1 VGAAARRSSRAT
13 CCWRCCPWFLLSLL
27 LLVLGTFFVLRRSV
41 LDPLE
46 ELARAAQRV
55 KAGDLSA
62 RLREPERAD
71 EIGQL
76 FRSFNEMTANVQ
88 GFNARLGQE
97 VETATAQARRAEA
110 AALTQRRLAAM
121 GELAAGIAHEI
132 NNPLG
137 GLLNAVESLER
148 GKLPP
153 AEARALLRAP
163 ARRPGAH
170 PGHGRAPAALHA
182 AHGAGRPGLAGALAR
197 GRARAGRATARARW
211 ASSCSSRPRTGRD
224 ARGVLARW
232 RALPPV
238 VGERGEL
245 AQAVLNLLVNALDAL
260 EDDGRPGG
268 GSSSRSSAAADELLI
283 PRARRRPGVP
293 PENLPRV
300 ADLFFTTKEV
310 GRGTGLGLSIVHQV
324 VAAHGGRVFL
334 SNGAGGGFQVEIHL
348 PLSRSAPAHEL
359 PARMAGAAV
368 LLGASAFCSGT
379 ETALFA
385 LDARAAR
392 ARRERVRPPAA
403 RPAGAAGDAA
413 AAQPGGQHPLL
424 RRGLE
429 PGARGRE
436 LHAPRLGRAGALRGG
451 LPGRDPAQGAGAAP
465 RAADRAL
472 ERAGVETLVL
482 LCRRRCGAWCSS
494 CCSSRCARWATSRA
508 RSRRSRPI
516 RWPRCSSR
524 APATA

>member
-1 VGAAARRSSRAT
+1 VRVLLLVLLLNAALFAGGWWFLSREAANAREEYAGQTISALLLTLAPEIAPQSELSVSPILRWNLWESFDEGCVMRASWQRDATGGVRALGALVNPRGRFSRSTLYDSQPVLQEIVHAIEKLRPTVGAGGIAMPIRDASGEIWGGLWVPLPGVEPGNLLLALL
-13 CCWRCCPWFLLSLL
+13 PWFLLSLL

-88 GFNARLGQE
+88 GFNARLEQE
-97 VETATAQARRAEA
+97 VETATEQARRAEA

-153 AEARALLRAP
+153 QKHARYFELLRDGLERIQATVGRLLRFTPRTAPFGPVSLARALEDALELVQHRARSLSVELRLAPRAP
-163 ARRPGAH
+163 DEARE
-170 PGHGRAPAALHA
+170 
-182 AHGAGRPGLAGALAR
+182 
-197 GRARAGRATARARW
+197 
-211 ASSCSSRPRTGRD
+211 S
-224 ARGVLARW
+224 VLARW

-238 VGERGEL
+238 EGERGEL

-268 GSSSRSSAAADELLI
+268 WIELALERAGDELLI
-283 PRARRRPGVP
+283 RVRDGGPGVP

-348 PLSRSAPAHEL
+348 PLS
-359 PARMAGAAV
+359 GAQ
-368 LLGASAFCSGT
+368 
-379 ETALFA
+379 
-385 LDARAAR
+385 RA
-392 ARRERVRPPAA
+392 
-403 RPAGAAGDAA
+403 
-413 AAQPGGQHPLL
+413 
-424 RRGLE
+424 
-429 PGARGRE
+429 
-436 LHAPRLGRAGALRGG
+436 
-451 LPGRDPAQGAGAAP
+451 
-465 RAADRAL
+465 
-472 ERAGVETLVL
+472 
-482 LCRRRCGAWCSS
+482 
-494 CCSSRCARWATSRA
+494 
-508 RSRRSRPI
+508 
-516 RWPRCSSR
+516 
-524 APATA
+524 